1 MARRRSAASRL
12 LVCRDAS
19 MRKEVIGART
29 GYCQHGNH
37 RGRYSHMR
45 GLALTIARLKDDV
58 VKITL
63 RGELDLEHAY
73 TFDEELKRVEALDVN
88 CICLDLRELT
98 FLDSTGLARLV
109 AARRRAMKAGR
120 RLVLVRGPAAVQRVF
135 QLTAVD
141 EAFEIISGTE
151 ALTT

>member
-1 MARRRSAASRL
+1 M
-12 LVCRDAS
+12 
-19 MRKEVIGART
+19 K
-29 GYCQHGNH
+29 
-37 RGRYSHMR
+37 
-45 GLALTIARLKDDV
+45 GLALTIEQLRENA
-58 VKITL
+58 VKIAL

-73 TFDEELKRVEALDVN
+73 TFDEELKRVEAIEPE

-98 FLDSTGLARLV
+98 FLDSTGLSRLV

-141 EAFEIISGTE
+141 EAFEIVSAPE
-151 ALTT
+151 AAFA

>member
-1 MARRRSAASRL
+1 
-12 LVCRDAS
+12 
-19 MRKEVIGART
+19 
-29 GYCQHGNH
+29 
-37 RGRYSHMR
+37 MR
-45 GLALTIARLKDDV
+45 GLALTIAPVEDDV
-58 VKITL
+58 IKIAL

-73 TFDEELKRVEALDVN
+73 SFDEELKRVEALDVR

-98 FLDSTGLARLV
+98 FLDSCGLARLV

-141 EAFEIISGTE
+141 EAFEIVNAPE
-151 ALTT
+151 ALTAR